1 MLVLQGSNFVAV
13 GVGVAV
19 GLGVGVGVGVG
30 VAVGVAKGVG
40 VTFLT
45 ATPLFQT
52 NFLPDLTQVY
62 LIPDDVLVFPST
74 LQAVPGFTAAS
85 AMG

>member
-13 GVGVAV
+13 GVGVGV
-19 GLGVGVGVGVG
+19 GVAVGVGVGVG
-30 VAVGVAKGVG
+30 VEVGVA
-40 VTFLT
+40 FLI

-52 NFLPDLTQVY
+52 NFLPDLIQVY

-74 LQAVPGFTAAS
+74 LQAVPGLTAAS
-85 AMG
+85 AIG